1 VRALRFWRE
10 NVKRRVVITGM
21 GAITPLAVGVEASW
35 KKLCA
40 GESGIKRITQFD
52 ASSLKCQVAG
62 EVWDFRAED
71 FMTAKKSRR
80 GDRFVHFLL
89 AATKM
94 ALEDSTLQIGPD
106 EEYRTGVVAATAIGS
121 CKTFEANHELIL
133 RGRMKNVTPYLV
145 INLSANTAA
154 GEMAAMCMARGP
166 HHFLQE
172 ACSGGTNAIGLG
184 FRAIIHGEA
193 EVMLVGGADAGIS
206 PTLMASLDNLGAI
219 ATSWN
224 DQPHKSSRPFE
235 KRRNGFVTSEGSG
248 VLILEELEHAKARG
262 ANIYAEL
269 LGYGSTCDAYH
280 AVAPLPSG
288 EGAAKCM
295 ELCLQDAGITP
306 DEIDYINAHGT
317 STVAND
323 ETETLA
329 VKKLF
334 ESRAKKIPMSAN
346 KSMIGHMWGAAGAV
360 EGIFTAKTLSEGI
373 IPPTINLD
381 ETDPKCDLDYV
392 PYKARSKE
400 VRLALSNS
408 FGFGG
413 INASI
418 VLKKYED

>member
-1 VRALRFWRE
+1 
-10 NVKRRVVITGM
+10 VKRRVVISGM
-21 GAITPLAVGVEASW
+21 GAVTPLAVGVEESW
-35 KKLCA
+35 RKLCA
-40 GESGIKRITQFD
+40 GESGIKPITQFD

-62 EVWDFRAED
+62 EVLGFRAED
-71 FMTAKKSRR
+71 FLTPKKAKRT
-80 GDRFVHFLL
+80 DRFVHFLL
-89 AATKM
+89 AAAKM
-94 ALEDSTLQIGPD
+94 ALEDSQLLISPD
-106 EEYRTGVVAATAIGS
+106 EEYRTGVIAATAIGS
-121 CKTFEANHELIL
+121 CKTFEANHELII

-154 GEMAAMCMARGP
+154 GEMAAMCKARGT

-172 ACSGGTNAIGLG
+172 ACSAGTNAIGLG

-193 EVMLVGGADAGIS
+193 EIMLVGGADAGIS

-224 DQPHKSSRPFE
+224 DQPHKASRPFD

-248 VLILEELEHAKARG
+248 VLLLEELEHAKARG
-262 ANIYAEL
+262 APIYAEI

-288 EGAAKCM
+288 EGAVKCM
-295 ELCLQDAGITP
+295 ELSLEDAGISP
-306 DEIDYINAHGT
+306 HEVDFINAHGT

-329 VKKLF
+329 IKKLF
-334 ESRAKKIPMSAN
+334 GPRVQEIMISAN

-360 EGIFTAKTLSEGI
+360 EGIFTAKTLQEAI

-381 ETDPKCDLDYV
+381 EPDPKCDLDYV
-392 PYKARSKE
+392 PHNARRKE
-400 VRLALSNS
+400 VRFALSNS

-418 VLKKYED
+418 VFRKYEA

>member
-1 VRALRFWRE
+1 
-10 NVKRRVVITGM
+10 VKRRVVITGM
-21 GAITPLAVGVEASW
+21 GAVTPLAIGAEESW

-62 EVWDFRAED
+62 EVDGFDPEE
-71 FMTAKKSRR
+71 FLSPKKAKRT
-80 GDRFVHFLL
+80 DRFVHFLL
-89 AATKM
+89 AAVKM
-94 ALEDSTLQIGPD
+94 ALEGSKLKVGPD
-106 EEYRTGVVAATAIGS
+106 EQYRTGVIAATAIGS
-121 CKTFEANHELIL
+121 CKTFEANHELIIQ
-133 RGRMKNVTPYLV
+133 GRTKNVTPSLV

-154 GEMAAMCMARGP
+154 GEMAAMCRARGT

-172 ACSGGTNAIGLG
+172 ACSAGTNAIGLG

-219 ATSWN
+219 ATTWN
-224 DQPHKSSRPFE
+224 DQPHKASRPFE

-248 VLILEELEHAKARG
+248 VLVLEELDRAKARG
-262 ANIYAEL
+262 AKIYAEI

-288 EGAAKCM
+288 EAAAKCM
-295 ELCLQDAGITP
+295 ELAIEEAGITIN
-306 DEIDYINAHGT
+306 EISYINAHGT

-323 ETETLA
+323 ETETVA
-329 VKKLF
+329 VKRLF
-334 ESRAKKIPMSAN
+334 GTRVHEIMMSAN

-360 EGIFTAKTLSEGI
+360 EGIFTAKTLQEGI

-381 ETDPKCDLDYV
+381 EADPKCDLDYV
-392 PYKARSKE
+392 PHKARHKE
-400 VRLALSNS
+400 VQFALSNS

-413 INASI
+413 INASL
-418 VLKKYED
+418 VFKRYEE

>member
-1 VRALRFWRE
+1 
-10 NVKRRVVITGM
+10 VKRRVAITGM
-21 GAITPLAVGVEASW
+21 GAVTPLAVGVEESW

-40 GESGIKRITQFD
+40 GESGIKQITQFD

-62 EVWDFRAED
+62 EVRGFNGQDFL
-71 FMTAKKSRR
+71 TPKKAKRT
-80 GDRFVHFLL
+80 DRFVHFLL
-89 AATKM
+89 AAAKM
-94 ALEDSTLQIGPD
+94 ALEDSQLKISPD
-106 EEYRTGVVAATAIGS
+106 EEYRTGVIAATAIGS
-121 CKTFEANHELIL
+121 CKTFEANHELII

-154 GEMAAMCMARGP
+154 GEMAAMCRARGT

-172 ACSGGTNAIGLG
+172 ACSAGTNAIGLG
-184 FRAIIHGEA
+184 FRAIIHREA
-193 EVMLVGGADAGIS
+193 EIMLVGGADAGIS

-224 DQPHKSSRPFE
+224 DQPHKASRPFDGM
-235 KRRNGFVTSEGSG
+235 RNGFVTSEGSG

-262 ANIYAEL
+262 AKIYAEI

-288 EGAAKCM
+288 EAAVRCM
-295 ELCLQDAGITP
+295 ELGIEDAGITP
-306 DEIDYINAHGT
+306 YEIDYINAHGT

-323 ETETLA
+323 ETETIA
-329 VKKLF
+329 IKKLF
-334 ESRAKKIPMSAN
+334 GPRAKEIMISAN

-360 EGIFTAKTLSEGI
+360 EGIFTAKTLQEGI

-381 ETDPKCDLDYV
+381 EPDPKCDLDYV
-392 PYKARSKE
+392 PHKARRKE
-400 VRLALSNS
+400 VRFALSNS

-418 VLKKYED
+418 LFRKYEA